1 MPEASGPIM
10 LVDAGG
16 TNVRFALADDRGK
29 PEQIRV
35 LPTRAYPRFED
46 AASAYGE
53 QVGVARLGGAV
64 IAMAGLIDGDRVSM
78 TNGSWTF
85 SRAALARNLGIETLI
100 ILNDVEALALA
111 LPLLGPND
119 LVTVH
124 PGASRPDG
132 TRLVIAL
139 GTGLGAAGLARVPDG
154 WLSLP
159 TEAGHVTFAFRGAEE
174 FALADWLETSDGR
187 VSNEDVLSGRGLVAI
202 YSALSRSRGSAPE
215 QDTAEAIT
223 AAALSSSDPLA
234 VEAIAMHAK
243 WLGRVAGDLALAL
256 NAHGGVYLAGGVTRH
271 LLPLLIG
278 GQFAASFEEKG
289 RVKDMVKGIP
299 VRAVSRDEPALIGC
313 LEAWRSHRRRQA
325 AGESSNGEN

>member
-1 MPEASGPIM
+1 VAMPDASGPIM

-16 TNVRFALADDRGK
+16 TNVRFALADETGK

-35 LPTRAYPRFED
+35 LPTRSYPRFED

-53 QVGVARLGGAV
+53 QVGVSKLGGAV

-85 SRAALARNLGIETLI
+85 SRAALARNLGVDTLI

-111 LPLLGPND
+111 LPLLGPDD
-119 LVTVH
+119 LVTIH
-124 PGASRPDG
+124 PGVARPDG

-139 GTGLGAAGLARVPDG
+139 GTGLGAAALLRVPDG

-159 TEAGHVTFAFRGAEE
+159 TEGGHATFAFRGAAE
-174 FALADWLETSDGR
+174 FALAEWLETSDGR
-187 VSNEDVLSGRGLVAI
+187 ISNEDVLSGRGLVAI

-223 AAALSSSDPLA
+223 AAALTGSDPLA
-234 VEAIAMHAK
+234 VEAIALHAR
-243 WLGRVAGDLALAL
+243 WLGRVAGDLVLVL
-256 NAHGGVYLAGGVTRH
+256 NAHGGIYLAGGVTRH
-271 LLPLLIG
+271 LLPLLISG
-278 GQFAASFEEKG
+278 EFAASFEAKG
-289 RVKDMVKGIP
+289 RVSDMVKDIP
-299 VRAVSRDEPALIGC
+299 VRAVSRGEPALLGC
-313 LEAWRSHRRRQA
+313 VEAWRSHRRRHA
-325 AGESSNGEN
+325 AGQASA